1 MVKQRI
7 QVVAA
12 KDKPWPEGQ
21 IYMTAGDLARRYDVT
36 SRTINR
42 WLDAGFLPLDIDSQM
57 TMKRWDIEELQEFED
72 DIISTF
78 TCHN

>member
-12 KDKPWPEGQ
+12 KDKQWPVGQ

-36 SRTINR
+36 SRTIHR
-42 WLDAGFLPLDIDSQM
+42 WLSTGFLPLEIDSQM

-72 DIISTF
+72 DIVSTF
-78 TCHN
+78 TRHN